1 MARAT
6 KFKAQWVD
14 TCCQHKLWHLQLN
27 LLLFV
32 KRKCWQKS
40 SEAQEASTF
49 AWENTEVTCLSLGNA
64 ILASDPCA
72 ACSSQSRCQ
81 LLRGV
86 ERLMKCSCEGAAPFK
101 LHPHAEQSRILAQTW
116 HSISIE
122 YHICTFYSDTSFLF
136 PLLFHSRQPNHLLH
150 IHSGLLNSFT
160 FHFRNIL
167 QQFSLLLRA
176 TPRLLSS
183 PPLPFSSLFPLSP
196 SSQCSAVSKQQG
208 GTPSMPFHHFSF
220 SLSHLPLWCN
230 DLNLSVSV
238 SYRLRQ

>member
-101 LHPHAEQSRILAQTW
+101 LHPHTEQSRILAQTW

-122 YHICTFYSDTSFLF
+122 YHICTFNSDTSFCSLSY
-136 PLLFHSRQPNHLLH
+136 LTRVNLTTSYT
-150 IHSGLLNSFT
+150 FT
-160 FHFRNIL
+160 PDYLIL
-167 QQFSLLLRA
+167 
-176 TPRLLSS
+176 
-183 PPLPFSSLFPLSP
+183 SLFTSETFY
-196 SSQCSAVSKQQG
+196 SSF
-208 GTPSMPFHHFSF
+208 PYF
-220 SLSHLPLWCN
+220 
-230 DLNLSVSV
+230 
-238 SYRLRQ
+238 

>member
-6 KFKAQWVD
+6 KFKAQCW
-14 TCCQHKLWHLQLN
+14 QHKLWHLQLN
-27 LLLFV
+27 LILFV

-101 LHPHAEQSRILAQTW
+101 LHPHTEQSRILAQTW

-176 TPRLLSS
+176 TPPTPLFPSPSIFLSLSS
-183 PPLPFSSLFPLSP
+183 ISFFSVQRCIKAAGRHPLHAFSSLQFLPLS
-196 SSQCSAVSKQQG
+196 SA
-208 GTPSMPFHHFSF
+208 
-220 SLSHLPLWCN
+220 SL
-230 DLNLSVSV
+230 V
-238 SYRLRQ
+238 

>member
-6 KFKAQWVD
+6 KFKVQWVD

-176 TPRLLSS
+176 TPPTPLFPSPSIFLSLAS
-183 PPLPFSSLFPLSP
+183 ISFFSVQRCIEAAGRHPLHAFSSLQFLPLS
-196 SSQCSAVSKQQG
+196 SA
-208 GTPSMPFHHFSF
+208 
-220 SLSHLPLWCN
+220 SL
-230 DLNLSVSV
+230 V
-238 SYRLRQ
+238 